1 MSVHLLLPAAGLGR
15 RFGAAKAKQ
24 YCPVLGKP
32 LIEWTL
38 ACWQN
43 PLVNGERVLIVHPQD
58 KDIHKL
64 IPDYPDYR
72 LVEGGQERM
81 DSVLAGLTALNAAD
95 DDWVLVHDIARP
107 CIRTDDIEA
116 LLERCRTTGSGGLL
130 ATPITD
136 TVKRNHN
143 GQVSTLDRSELW
155 AAQTPQCFQFKPL
168 LRALEE
174 ARQQRYNITD
184 EASAM
189 EWAGHPV
196 QLVAGSRD
204 NIKLTHPEDVII
216 IEAILRKKGLV

>member
-1 MSVHLLLPAAGLGR
+1 MSVHLLLPAAGSGR

-24 YCPVLGKP
+24 YFPVLGKP

-38 ACWQN
+38 AAWQS
-43 PLVNGERVLIVHPQD
+43 PLVDGQRLLIVQPEDQ
-58 KDIHKL
+58 DIHAVL
-64 IPDYPDYR
+64 NGFAGYR

-81 DSVLAGLTALNAAD
+81 DSVLAGLKALKAAD
-95 DDWVLVHDIARP
+95 DDWVVVHDIARP
-107 CIRTDDIEA
+107 CIGANDIAA
-116 LLERCRTTGSGGLL
+116 LLERCQSTGTGGLL

-136 TVKRNHN
+136 TVKRNH
-143 GQVSTLDRSELW
+143 GGLISTLDRSELW
-155 AAQTPQCFQFKPL
+155 AAQTPQCFRFKLL

-174 ARQQRYNITD
+174 ARQQHSITD

-216 IEAILRKKGLV
+216 IEAILRKKALA